1 MEEDKIRVIKL
12 GKDVNFLFESRV
24 LNIKKIKYICLNF
37 DSVFFIA
44 LFVGTH
50 SHY

>member
-24 LNIKKIKYICLNF
+24 LNIKKSNTY
-37 DSVFFIA
+37 V
-44 LFVGTH
+44 
-50 SHY
+50 